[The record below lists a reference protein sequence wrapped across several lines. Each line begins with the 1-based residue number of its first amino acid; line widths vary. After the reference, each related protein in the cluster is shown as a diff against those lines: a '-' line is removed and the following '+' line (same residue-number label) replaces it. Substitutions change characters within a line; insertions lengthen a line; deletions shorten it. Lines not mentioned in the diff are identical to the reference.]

1 MKPISYAPHRFPPN
15 VIRHA
20 VWLCLRFTLS
30 DRDVEELLADRGLDV
45 SYETIRRWVLKF
57 GLQFAR
63 NLRR

>member
-1 MKPISYAPHRFPPN
+1 MKPISCAPHRFPPN